1 MSKNNSV
8 TKSKKTNRSKK
19 KGNAFENQVAK
30 ELGIW
35 MFNDVNFLQRH
46 LTSGAQKNVY
56 CGDIIPVKQLPDWFN
71 KWTIL
76 IETKNG
82 YPTNIP
88 NIWRQTWLKD
98 IFNKARQEA
107 AIHNQNIIFLIIRFK
122 NRSKLLF
129 TNCYIDPKII
139 LYNAIFPL
147 EQNGKVHNIYVY
159 DYNTL
164 LKTDFRKVLKS
175 IRK

>member
-56 CGDIIPVKQLPDWFN
+56 CGDIIPV
-71 KWTIL
+71 
-76 IETKNG
+76 
-82 YPTNIP
+82 
-88 NIWRQTWLKD
+88 
-98 IFNKARQEA
+98 
-107 AIHNQNIIFLIIRFK
+107 
-122 NRSKLLF
+122 
-129 TNCYIDPKII
+129 
-139 LYNAIFPL
+139 
-147 EQNGKVHNIYVY
+147 
-159 DYNTL
+159 
-164 LKTDFRKVLKS
+164 
-175 IRK
+175 